1 MLKFNDIKNNHILYA
16 INLKTY
22 QIEAYKACIEQGN
35 IYGFP
40 FLNNNEND
48 NTSWSWILS
57 LERYGEHDIAILEN
71 EYIISV
77 SKEMLYKYVQT
88 TFDDA
93 RRNLCYFKDK
103 IKQYEKETKFAYTL
117 YSSIQSFNLNE
128 RIQKMSTEEFI
139 DFYNDVCMKHWDKKT
154 YCFIVIPITSY
165 DNGQID
171 WFHTYRNIKN
181 VEFLTEKNITDIN
194 SLINTVESDTKYVSY
209 ELLKGYTSQ
218 FKKLDRNNMTN
229 IIIKKEININNEEI
243 NAGYN

>member
-1 MLKFNDIKNNHILYA
+1 MLKFNDIKDNDILYA

-22 QIEAYKACIEQGN
+22 QIEAYKAYIEQGN
-35 IYGFP
+35 IYGFL

-48 NTSWSWILS
+48 NISWSWILS

-77 SKEMLYKYVQT
+77 SKEILYKHVQT
-88 TFDDA
+88 TFDDT
-93 RRNLCYFKDK
+93 RRILCYFKDK
-103 IKQYEKETKFAYTL
+103 VKEYEKEVKFAYTL
-117 YSSIQSFNLNE
+117 YSSIQAFSLNE

-154 YCFIVIPITSY
+154 YCFIVIPIISY

-243 NAGYN
+243 I